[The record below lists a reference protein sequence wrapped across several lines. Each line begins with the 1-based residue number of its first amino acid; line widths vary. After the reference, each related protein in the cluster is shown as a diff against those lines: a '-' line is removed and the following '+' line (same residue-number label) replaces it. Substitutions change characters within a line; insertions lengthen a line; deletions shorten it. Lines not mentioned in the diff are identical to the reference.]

1 MQKQDC
7 RLVMAQLNPLVG
19 DIDGNK
25 NLVSEAIKH
34 ARMVHRANIIVFS
47 ELVIS
52 GYPPE
57 DLLYRSGFISRC
69 ERAVKEIASYCQN
82 ITAVIGMPVYVG
94 NKIRNAAVVIRDTRK
109 IGMAYKQCLPNYG
122 VFDENRYFSAGNETL
137 VIELLPGI
145 RGGIT
150 ICEDVWSPRPVAE
163 AAAGNADIIININAS
178 PFHEGKYAQRLEV
191 LNARVSECR
200 VPLIYVNQVGG
211 QDELVFD
218 GGSMAIDGSGK
229 VCARSEIFN
238 ESGQLVSI
246 RQTDAGL
253 VLGGRIES
261 IPEGDELIYDA
272 LVYGVSEYVGKNG
285 FSGVVLGLSGGIDS
299 ALTLAIAVDALGAD
313 KVSAVMMPYL
323 YTSDMS
329 LEDAEEEAANLGVD
343 YSVIPIE
350 PIFNEFGCALGK
362 VFHGEDRDVTEENIQ
377 ARIRGVMLMAISNKK
392 GKLLLTT
399 GNKSEMAVGYAT
411 LYGDMA
417 GGYAPLKDVY
427 KTSVYRLAKYRNSI
441 SNVIPRRVMD
451 RAPSAEL
458 APDQTDRDTLPEYEI
473 LDDILKR
480 YIEDHESVSSIIG
493 SGHQTEQVQDIVQR
507 VDINEYKRRQ
517 APPGIKITDRAF
529 GRDWRFPMTYFKGL

>member
-1 MQKQDC
+1 MQKQDY

-25 NLVSEAIKH
+25 NLVLEAIRH
-34 ARMVHRANIIVFS
+34 ARRVHHADIIVFS

-57 DLLYRSGFISRC
+57 DLLYRSDFITRC
-69 ERAVKEIASYCQN
+69 EQAIKEIASCCQN
-82 ITAVIGMPVYVG
+82 IAAIFGTPVRVDGATY
-94 NKIRNAAVVIRDTRK
+94 NAAVVIRDTRK

-122 VFDENRYFSAGNETL
+122 VFDENRYFSSGSETL
-137 VIELLPGI
+137 VVELLPGI
-145 RGGIT
+145 KGGIT
-150 ICEDVWSPRPVAE
+150 VCEDIWSPRPVAK
-163 AAAGNADIIININAS
+163 AVARQADIIININAS
-178 PFHEGKYAQRLEV
+178 PFHDGKHIQRADV
-191 LNARVSECR
+191 LKARANESA

-218 GGSMAIDGSGK
+218 GGSMAVDAGGK
-229 VCARSEIFN
+229 VCARSAVFK
-238 ESGQLVSI
+238 ESRQLVSVRRTDGGLAI
-246 RQTDAGL
+246 SGQT
-253 VLGGRIES
+253 EFM
-261 IPEGDELIYDA
+261 PEGDRLIYDA
-272 LVYGVSEYVGKNG
+272 LVYGVSEYVRKNR

-323 YTSDMS
+323 YTSAIS
-329 LEDAEEEAANLGVD
+329 LEAAEKQAAHLGID
-343 YSVIPIE
+343 YSVMPIG
-350 PIFNEFGCALGK
+350 PVFDEFERLLDKQFA
-362 VFHGEDRDVTEENIQ
+362 GENKDITEENIQ
-377 ARIRGVMLMAISNKK
+377 ARIRGVVLMAISNKK

-399 GNKSEMAVGYAT
+399 GNKSEMAVGYTT

-427 KTSVYRLAKYRNSI
+427 KTTVYRLAEYRNSI
-441 SNVIPRRVMD
+441 SGVIPMRVIE

-458 APDQTDRDTLPEYEI
+458 APGQADQDTLPAYEI

-480 YIEDHESVSSIIG
+480 YIEDHDSISSIIDA
-493 SGHQTEQVQDIVQR
+493 GHPPAQVHDVVRR

-517 APPGIKITDRAF
+517 APPGIKITDKAF
-529 GRDWRFPMTYFKGL
+529 GRDWRFPITYFKRI